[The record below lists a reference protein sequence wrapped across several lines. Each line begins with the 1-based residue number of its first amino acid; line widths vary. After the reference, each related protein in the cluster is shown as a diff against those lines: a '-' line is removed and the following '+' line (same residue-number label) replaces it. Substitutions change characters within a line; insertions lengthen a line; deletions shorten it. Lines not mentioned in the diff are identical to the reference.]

1 MSATPPPSPTPDPAF
16 LVGFFPKNGSPAIR
30 IKISGPLGDGLEFD
44 AVIDTGFTGFLSIPL
59 VKAFPLGLPLYG
71 TTAITF
77 ADGSSQT
84 RLTGAAKI
92 ILGGE
97 YNIGTAILEW
107 NSTDLLIGMGFLR
120 LFKRALFVSKYAVT
134 LVDEAYLDKSG

>member
-1 MSATPPPSPTPDPAF
+1 M
-16 LVGFFPKNGSPAIR
+16 VGFFPKNGSPAIR